1 MQHRSNWK
9 FINNDYNLTYSLS
22 DNSKFEKYIK
32 YCNFLWKDTSS
43 GINYNNN
50 SNNKLVVNH
59 FKNNNCIS
67 NKLQLFLNLMRY
79 CEKLNI
85 DVFKYIPFT
94 IQFNYNFNKSND
106 AINNLNNL
114 YKNINDYLVN
124 NKTDLSKDSS
134 IKEFVYNKYSYKFL
148 NYNNKGELTNYDK
161 LGNKTYISIKNNF
174 YNNKNLWLVKAINL
188 NRARGIKITHDLN
201 EIYEYSKSIF
211 KGIDKNANLSKS
223 IKKSKSIL
231 NISINESSIDNL
243 NRVKSYD
250 IIQQNLDT
258 LDNKNVSMTKN
269 KDSGLLNIDSNINTK
284 KESLKFKERTNNIKL
299 VKKSKNNQNKNSSL
313 IKQKIFSN
321 NLLKFDNNNCYYTNN
336 TVLIQKY
343 LEKPFLYNNRKCDLR
358 IWVLIDHLLNAYVF
372 KEGYFRVCSLPF
384 DLSNNSLFVHLT
396 NFSIQKKCK
405 DFSKYEEGNEVNY
418 KTFQV
423 RYIYILCLLLII
435 LEIFM

>member
-1 MQHRSNWK
+1 
-9 FINNDYNLTYSLS
+9 
-22 DNSKFEKYIK
+22 
-32 YCNFLWKDTSS
+32 
-43 GINYNNN
+43 
-50 SNNKLVVNH
+50 
-59 FKNNNCIS
+59 
-67 NKLQLFLNLMRY
+67 
-79 CEKLNI
+79 
-85 DVFKYIPFT
+85 
-94 IQFNYNFNKSND
+94 
-106 AINNLNNL
+106 
-114 YKNINDYLVN
+114 
-124 NKTDLSKDSS
+124 
-134 IKEFVYNKYSYKFL
+134 
-148 NYNNKGELTNYDK
+148 
-161 LGNKTYISIKNNF
+161 
-174 YNNKNLWLVKAINL
+174 
-188 NRARGIKITHDLN
+188 
-201 EIYEYSKSIF
+201 
-211 KGIDKNANLSKS
+211 
-223 IKKSKSIL
+223 
-231 NISINESSIDNL
+231 
-243 NRVKSYD
+243 
-250 IIQQNLDT
+250 
-258 LDNKNVSMTKN
+258 MTKN

>member
-223 IKKSKSIL
+223 IKKV
-231 NISINESSIDNL
+231 NL
-243 NRVKSYD
+243 Y
-250 IIQQNLDT
+250 
-258 LDNKNVSMTKN
+258 
-269 KDSGLLNIDSNINTK
+269 
-284 KESLKFKERTNNIKL
+284 
-299 VKKSKNNQNKNSSL
+299 
-313 IKQKIFSN
+313 
-321 NLLKFDNNNCYYTNN
+321 
-336 TVLIQKY
+336 
-343 LEKPFLYNNRKCDLR
+343 
-358 IWVLIDHLLNAYVF
+358 
-372 KEGYFRVCSLPF
+372 
-384 DLSNNSLFVHLT
+384 
-396 NFSIQKKCK
+396 
-405 DFSKYEEGNEVNY
+405 
-418 KTFQV
+418 
-423 RYIYILCLLLII
+423 
-435 LEIFM
+435 